1 MTLHTGGAVKPDHAD
16 KLNAWLRNRAKT
28 DKRAAKALRSIQQQI
43 QQRELAQFEQHQSL
57 LEQEMLGILRAGARD
72 EATTTDEQSRSTVT
86 IYNARFEQ
94 LFAAWR
100 PVGAPYLPPNPDIL
114 DQVVTCYDTAVN
126 ACDIPNQSQV
136 TQSQSPTTNHLSAQ
150 AHLCSLQR
158 LHWRSCATVGQDSF
172 RPNADA
178 NESGAK
184 SVRLKRKPNK
194 PNQINQQLQSW
205 RPMRAS

>member
-1 MTLHTGGAVKPDHAD
+1 MPRHTCVASSAFIGALVLQSDRTPFVRTRTQTNPAPDGKHVHEPQYQNGTRSVWALAAAPEAAEQSDDAD
-16 KLNAWLRNRAKT
+16 TTTAK
-28 DKRAAKALRSIQQQI
+28 S
-43 QQRELAQFEQHQSL
+43 
-57 LEQEMLGILRAGARD
+57 D
-72 EATTTDEQSRSTVT
+72 EATSIQEARMPTRGTSKLWEKAEEMRQS
-86 IYNARFEQ
+86 
-94 LFAAWR
+94 AW
-100 PVGAPYLPPNPDIL
+100 L

-158 LHWRSCATVGQDSF
+158 LHWRSCATVGQGSF

-184 SVRLKRKPNK
+184 SVRLKRKTNK

>member
-1 MTLHTGGAVKPDHAD
+1 MQSSLYISKRHRHNWVRAWPAPWGECELGCTSAIGRYDRCNGTAGGRAVRILLCPPPFVFYSAELRGVPINPTHAHWGQVGTSV
-16 KLNAWLRNRAKT
+16 KW
-28 DKRAAKALRSIQQQI
+28 SIP
-43 QQRELAQFEQHQSL
+43 
-57 LEQEMLGILRAGARD
+57 
-72 EATTTDEQSRSTVT
+72 VT
-86 IYNARFEQ
+86 F
-94 LFAAWR
+94 
-100 PVGAPYLPPNPDIL
+100 
-114 DQVVTCYDTAVN
+114 
-126 ACDIPNQSQV
+126 PNQSQV

-158 LHWRSCATVGQDSF
+158 LHWRSCATVGQGSF

-184 SVRLKRKPNK
+184 SVRLKRKTNK